1 MSLLDN
7 TLQADARTEEETAVP
22 PVPPAPAQPQQQPA
36 EEPPA
41 PTEEEM
47 TNALLAGPRP
57 VENTN
62 RDLNAEIDRTAGKA
76 DFDRAMADEYRRQH
90 AGVADARREA
100 QANASAASAEDAED
114 AARLHRRELAK
125 SAMQDAFGKIYDYSV
140 KEGGFLAPAQDG
152 WSIGRMRLE
161 DIRNYLSSSMVDDDS
176 EEGRATFDYV
186 SRAVLNHAG
195 RMGLLKKTGDETLG
209 EDEVFWSPTYGVVF
223 GKGDRDAERWVE
235 DRGSYIENLRGKL
248 EAIDSWEG
256 EKGASDPAN
265 GIKGASI
272 RQIKGF
278 LNDPAWRNRGD
289 LDAQI
294 FFSEAAAEIEKRY
307 DETMQKRSVGRELL
321 DSFVAGSMDAAWF
334 MPARVYKYLRYIG
347 ADDRHDPKGRFLR
360 EMRKIKNEEDY
371 LSARKP
377 QRVAGLEDIHLRDEN
392 GELQAGRAIKDFGSL
407 AATSAVNLIPQIA
420 LQMVGAGAVGK
431 TAQFLT
437 KGASLAAKEAV
448 ASAVGKAVSYG
459 GSALF
464 NAGDVISQRVEEGL
478 ARGDSEVFS
487 DWDIVRL
494 TLGYT
499 ALDTVSPIRQTASEV
514 AQSAVLRS
522 GRRTAGRVT
531 REALRRDLAKQMDEW
546 IPTGRQIVRNFF
558 KEGALEAAN
567 EAGQQGLS
575 YLDNWIKY
583 GAPGHKSL
591 DEADWDLAAFALNMA
606 NQGFAAFW
614 SAAGGS
620 VVSDVQKRRDN
631 TRKAEQAQSWMS
643 HHMAET
649 IARDVRD
656 AGFDPDFHKLAPQE
670 QYLVFRLFG
679 LRASDHNARMGLAGA
694 KRMLDFAE
702 GRQAIPE
709 GMDEEDLAEFKKKLE
724 DKDALRKSV
733 ADWQKVLDDVRRQE
747 LGVMDYLE
755 GPARAWARAWS
766 AKVVSLPE
774 DGIPSSVQSSLRAEE
789 AERSFKRGRDIREG
803 AVEAGETGADARI
816 STWGEDENP
825 DSSHRMM
832 IEEQRSPDGKDFV
845 IRVWNAYNK
854 DRLPEGVQ
862 TEFEIGED
870 GATED
875 EVREK
880 AKAAAV
886 ELTRFYDFL
895 AQQDDRMTAEA
906 SAILDS
912 IGRKGQTIRWVST
925 KAEIERTLQKLGVAD
940 RETRDNVLGRLIGRG
955 DSAITVDLGAGR
967 SAILAVRERA
977 VNRAN
982 LAATLQ
988 HESFHA
994 DLIANAERNRTNK
1007 ELLADID
1014 PDGRIGEPPA
1024 EPPEGASPS
1033 AVNEYRRKRAAY
1045 DARVRRCLDV
1055 AFLGLDVDKS
1065 GRTVDW
1071 TTVTDEQIE
1080 AREEEYARA
1089 SETVDGVGSSG
1100 TRPSYFRPMRRMLY
1114 NRYVARH
1121 PVLAAELRGFLADRF
1136 GIAESDDEAA
1146 AEFVSI
1152 VHEGAGST
1160 AANDISGPGRLEY
1173 SAKTSEEVYKLLMGE
1188 DAVPPTRE
1196 ERERRR
1202 KEEND
1207 RLVREANERMAAE
1220 QQAEAEA
1227 IARFDAQQRESVAE
1241 KAEEAQRADE
1251 ENDLRARAAA
1261 QDVAEKAEEQERQRR
1276 IEQGNAEVV
1285 ARVKA
1290 KRAARKEQMR
1300 RSLQERASRAK
1311 SDRVN
1316 KIYWR
1321 FEDFLDKYH
1330 PDVMDDEAWQKG
1342 NAEQLARLEKGL
1354 RENNPQIVLEATE
1367 ALRKKLRGRPSPTTE
1382 ARAREAAEREQAEAD
1397 RREQEAI
1404 RRENEAE
1411 EAGLRALEE
1420 QEEAQRQDERAEGER
1435 AAQGAAEAEAAEHAD
1450 NPLAVAAERMV
1461 AVAARLE
1468 AIAKEKESK
1477 AKRGGKDKAA
1487 AEKARR
1493 LADRARKEAKAA
1505 RAAQL
1510 GERTTSAYWAN
1521 RPILDRE
1528 DARDRRTARRRDEAL
1543 QAEYDRLIAA
1553 GASEAQARRQA
1564 NMAVTPA
1571 RLNSRNVAGRP
1582 AVVAQNPGRFPIH
1595 EALEGRTL
1603 FGEVRPG
1610 DEAWEYV
1617 SDMTSRDAREAGL
1630 ADRLL
1635 PNERGSRGLDSV
1647 IEALAENSPVLAAR
1661 YGEDASGT
1669 KAAELV
1675 DEFLAENRE
1684 IDDLVSDGALSEQ
1697 ERHNEDEEIAA
1708 NRRRLGFYDERY
1720 EGTDDPERL
1729 AHIRDEVEAR
1739 AKGMAPALPAEAAE
1753 AAAQDKAALDAQEE
1767 LEAES
1772 PEAVQARRDSEAE
1785 RAQQRFQ
1792 ESLVA
1797 QQEDEFFGDDYLAE
1811 SAPRVRSRGG
1821 EADADVEAISD
1832 RLEFGLS
1839 RLLDDEQVKKDVS
1852 QLEAAARRNIKSGWD
1867 DTPTEAEARDLRKRL
1882 AAANDKAKEMK
1893 KLSDENPGF
1902 TGDYWRQQE
1911 KYWRDEAKN
1920 LRGDLRKLKEEGI
1933 GEDRDQVDVYT
1944 NGDFLDLVESLAA
1957 GDARSS
1963 TWWDPY
1969 WDPSD
1974 AVGPLDETLKGMA
1987 DSGFFTGKDA
1997 ERFARLA
2004 ERIRGATREAIDYIL
2019 NPRGPFGESLAE
2031 PGVALHLAA
2040 VGVPADRREEAKKA
2054 IQGELFA
2061 IDEMSKDGFLY
2072 PRSPEAEAAKPRKK
2086 ISMRKPSPA
2095 PTVYTPEEKRRAF
2108 RALNSEEYAAENP
2121 ADLALAK
2128 KMLDEGLTVSS
2139 VIGELYSGE
2148 RFTWPVRGFRI
2159 AKPADVAALTQMLR
2173 SPYQES
2179 FKVVFTDARGTI
2191 LDARVCSFG
2200 DIDACP
2206 VNPSTVLLDAPEGTV
2221 GVYVSHNHP
2230 SGDPRPSA
2238 QDVRIT
2244 RSLGE
2249 TCEMLGYELLDHV
2262 VTNGAKFHSMR
2273 DSGDAEFSE
2282 GRRMRPAGNLRPGE
2296 KAVPEFK
2303 RDVKAW
2309 EAVPV
2314 DERWQNDRPEEAFAL
2329 AGRFR
2334 ALETGGAFIVTLD
2347 RKCKLTGV
2355 SKMTP
2360 DELAR
2365 PDAGREMLRRVQRV
2379 KEACFWMIV
2388 VGDAGIDL
2396 DRFARRSSG
2405 GMDARIGKPLVDVF
2419 LRDESGRFYST
2430 RRQGVLRFDEYT
2442 GFEGA
2447 TYNEMR
2453 RLGLTRDMVE
2463 RYVAEHPAPQLDE
2476 GLDSDSTY
2484 DAEPARIRSRSATS
2498 AESAELEAGKKI
2510 RVYRAMQLIDGKLYP
2525 PMAAVVDGALV
2536 EPTELGKWYVA
2547 DERPDLAD
2555 ENGRFKLDKGNGSSI
2570 KAAYNPY
2577 WHTSRSPLNDQFSSA
2592 WKRTNL
2598 VTVECEVPASE
2609 LTSGYKAEKAKDAVG
2624 EMDWHSGPVSSKLA
2638 KVGLKRKVILSRYCK
2653 VLRVIPDAEVADA
2666 VSRMLKGK
2674 GISIPADVVTPSL
2687 RKELLARGVKV
2698 TPTKNV
2704 VDVFAWKQLDRKVDE
2719 STRMEFK
2726 ADPFTRDWTVWSE
2739 PDYIAALPVHTLPQ
2753 MEPISD
2759 RTDNNSVEKALQSL
2773 FARFG
2778 EVTNE
2783 DTEEKV
2789 VFNRGDAGKMMMQSG
2804 VDMRTFG
2811 PHLKHLFEKSALAWT
2826 EQERSMNEHKFHEN
2840 VEQYRQYVAKF
2851 DGYTDVGHGIAG
2863 AAFVRFT
2870 VRVMNTGRHGVH
2882 AASISDISVIQKQ
2895 KGGPQP
2901 VPARKLGGI
2910 GDLAL
2915 RDKTLAKFLSKGKNE
2930 FSDPESRVRSR
2941 GGLSLDD
2948 VYGVRT
2954 RDVVE
2959 QIKLR
2964 RHEYDYDPQKRHVCD
2979 MVEEAFAK
2987 AQADPAWL
2995 KSVVDR
3001 ALAPVR
3007 PGDQPPAFNTQEQGA
3022 LMLDMHLRAEAAD
3035 VAAGRL
3041 AALKASSASVEEI
3054 AAANAR
3060 YAELEAARF
3069 AMEEAYIRQG
3079 KALSD
3084 AMNQRKAAFD
3094 KATGSFAGLMEAFE
3108 QATGRKPGASERAR
3122 IRDAWREI
3130 ERLRKALADAIRDV
3144 GNRDFDAAMAAIMS
3158 LDLDDLLHRRRSGPG
3173 KPGKSGAKGEADR
3186 SAWPKTREELE
3197 ALAKERVKDL
3207 ELDRDDPE
3215 AMRLLL
3221 RPFVRWVGKCLL
3233 NLDVEAGREMASP
3246 EAFRS
3251 ALGVTCRAVLGEE
3264 FADWSDRTWGDIYSN
3279 YGVMTPAS
3287 TDELKVRISQM
3298 TALQRLVSQLQDLE
3312 NRMRPLKTGPQRVAM
3327 ESQAEALRAE
3337 INAKMKELNLPIPEG
3352 ADPSRF
3358 IKSPQEIQKEA
3369 MRKAIDRLERAIR
3382 DGVPFPKNA
3391 DPIALDEE
3399 GQALRT
3405 LLEDLRKQYKEAFPL
3420 SDAEIVKRI
3429 VKAYEKAEERAQ
3441 RELDAALAGNFRG
3454 APAETRE
3461 KLLRENDLRVQVMR
3475 ERVAMLREARQELE
3489 DAAGPEAYYSEWSKA
3504 VRRAVQ
3510 SKLNAVQR
3518 YHDWIANPS
3527 EFEKWQRK
3535 RQNKLDVGDDPAV
3548 KDAQRK
3554 LEEARLAWF
3563 KTLDDLAWADMNWLE
3578 KTIETA
3584 VGVSDISKRFIASA
3598 DLSSIGVQAA
3608 VAAILR
3614 DPSLGW
3620 RTAKDA
3626 LWAKGGK
3633 GFAFSEE
3640 KCRELLEK
3648 MQNDP
3653 EWHTVVDLMGIRISD
3668 WHADSGDFGEEYRK
3682 AGIAARRGLG
3692 ISKIL
3697 NDNKILR
3704 FGDRT
3709 YTMPLNLI
3717 RFAYAKQMIAHLTK
3731 MYGEAYLST
3740 EQGRKDLK
3748 LLGRVVNMETGRG
3761 DWFTKNAAG
3770 SFVSKILWAPGK
3782 FAGQLQTM
3790 FLPVTLLLNSDR
3802 ASARTRALIFKQ
3814 CWMRPLIGWAILV
3827 MALRAIAHL
3836 LGDDDR
3842 RDEIGDFMETNPLNP
3857 MFGRVNLGG
3866 RRFSL
3871 SAGMESYISVATRVA
3886 MMKTASKYDEEKRLA
3901 DPTGPIV
3908 NTLSNKFNPPV
3919 GIAWR
3924 LARRKD
3930 VDGTKLDNPGAVAY
3944 FLFKNLCLPITGTDF
3959 TKTALDL
3966 KPGEFLKR
3974 EDAEARTGL
3983 LHKAVLLPLSFLGV
3997 SSNRYGWD
4005 AREADVANFDRLAK
4019 EFKALAKVYENK
4031 GGTYSANEIAK
4042 AREGILNLRGD
4053 PVLGLYAKDW
4063 TRGKELRDRLRQIE
4077 NAIKAEGKERKPDK
4091 ERLAQ
4096 LEQLRG
4102 ETLTAFHRL
4111 YHPQFARDAR

>member
-1 MSLLDN
+1 
-7 TLQADARTEEETAVP
+7 
-22 PVPPAPAQPQQQPA
+22 
-36 EEPPA
+36 
-41 PTEEEM
+41 M
-47 TNALLAGPRP
+47 TNALLADPRP

-62 RDLNAEIDRTAGKA
+62 RDLNAEADRTAGKA
-76 DFDRAMADEYRRQH
+76 DFDRAMADEAKRQR
-90 AGVADARREA
+90 ALREHD
-100 QANASAASAEDAED
+100 QAPAERLLRTISQRAEED

-321 DSFVAGSMDAAWF
+321 DSFVTGSMDAAWF

-347 ADDRHDPKGRFLR
+347 ADDRHDPNGRFLR

-407 AATSAVNLIPQIA
+407 AATSAVNLLPQIA

-437 KGASLAAKEAV
+437 KGASLAAREAV

-558 KEGALEAAN
+558 KEGGLEAAN

-702 GRQAIPE
+702 GREAIPE
-709 GMDEEDLAEFKKKLE
+709 GMDEKDLAEFKKQLE

-733 ADWQKVLDDVRRQE
+733 ADWQKVLDDVHRQE

-774 DGIPSSVQSSLRAEE
+774 DGIPSFVQSSLRAEE

-803 AVEAGETGADARI
+803 AVEAGETGAAARI

-825 DSSHRMM
+825 ESSHRMM

-895 AQQDDRMTAEA
+895 AQQDERMTAEA

-1014 PDGRIGEPPA
+1014 PDGKIGEPPA

-1152 VHEGAGST
+1152 VHEGAGRT

-1207 RLVREANERMAAE
+1207 RLVRETNERMAAE

-1227 IARFDAQQRESVAE
+1227 IARYDAQQRESAAE
-1241 KAEEAQRADE
+1241 KAEEAQRQDE
-1251 ENDLRARAAA
+1251 ETDLRARAAA
-1261 QDVAEKAEEQERQRR
+1261 QDAAEKAEEQARQRHTER
-1276 IEQGNAEVV
+1276 ENAAAVE
-1285 ARVKA
+1285 RVKA
-1290 KRAARKEQMR
+1290 KRAARREQMR
-1300 RSLQERASRAK
+1300 RSLEERTSRAK

-1330 PDVMDDEAWQKG
+1330 PDVMDDEAWQKD

-1382 ARAREAAEREQAEAD
+1382 ARARETAEREQAEAD

-1420 QEEAQRQDERAEGER
+1420 QEEAQRRDEGADGER

-1450 NPLAVAAERMV
+1450 NPLAVEADRKEAE
-1461 AVAARLE
+1461 AARLE

-1510 GERTTSAYWAN
+1510 GERTTSAYWAS

-1582 AVVAQNPGRFPIH
+1582 AVVAQTPGRFPIH

-1635 PNERGSRGLDSV
+1635 PKERGSRGLDSV
-1647 IEALAENSPVLAAR
+1647 VEALAENSPVIAAR
-1661 YGEDASGT
+1661 YGEDASGS

-1675 DEFLAENRE
+1675 DAFLAETRE
-1684 IDDLVSDGALSEQ
+1684 IDELVADGALSEQ
-1697 ERHNEDEEIAA
+1697 ERHNEDEEIEA

-1720 EGTDDPERL
+1720 EGMDDPERL

-1739 AKGMAPALPAEAAE
+1739 VKGMAPALPAEVAE

-1797 QQEDEFFGDDYLAE
+1797 QQEDEFYGDDYLAE

-1832 RLEFGLS
+1832 RLEFELS

-1867 DTPTEAEARDLRKRL
+1867 DTPTEAEARDLKKRL

-2031 PGVALHLAA
+2031 PGIALHLAA

-2095 PTVYTPEEKRRAF
+2095 PTVYTAEEKKRAF

-2128 KMLDEGLTVSS
+2128 RMLDDGLTVSS

-2296 KAVPEFK
+2296 RAVPEFK

-2334 ALETGGAFIVTLD
+2334 ALETGGAFIVPLD

-2360 DELAR
+2360 DELAS

-2379 KEACFWMIV
+2379 KEACCWMIV

-2430 RRQGVLRFDEYT
+2430 RRQGVLRFDEYS

-2447 TYNEMR
+2447 TYDEMR
-2453 RLGLTRDMVE
+2453 RLGLTRDTVE
-2463 RYVAEHPAPQLDE
+2463 RYVAEHPAPRME
-2476 GLDSDSTY
+2476 A
-2484 DAEPARIRSRSATS
+2484 AEPAT
-2498 AESAELEAGKKI
+2498 
-2510 RVYRAMQLIDGKLYP
+2510 
-2525 PMAAVVDGALV
+2525 
-2536 EPTELGKWYVA
+2536 
-2547 DERPDLAD
+2547 
-2555 ENGRFKLDKGNGSSI
+2555 
-2570 KAAYNPY
+2570 
-2577 WHTSRSPLNDQFSSA
+2577 
-2592 WKRTNL
+2592 
-2598 VTVECEVPASE
+2598 
-2609 LTSGYKAEKAKDAVG
+2609 
-2624 EMDWHSGPVSSKLA
+2624 
-2638 KVGLKRKVILSRYCK
+2638 
-2653 VLRVIPDAEVADA
+2653 
-2666 VSRMLKGK
+2666 
-2674 GISIPADVVTPSL
+2674 
-2687 RKELLARGVKV
+2687 
-2698 TPTKNV
+2698 
-2704 VDVFAWKQLDRKVDE
+2704 
-2719 STRMEFK
+2719 
-2726 ADPFTRDWTVWSE
+2726 
-2739 PDYIAALPVHTLPQ
+2739 
-2753 MEPISD
+2753 
-2759 RTDNNSVEKALQSL
+2759 
-2773 FARFG
+2773 
-2778 EVTNE
+2778 
-2783 DTEEKV
+2783 
-2789 VFNRGDAGKMMMQSG
+2789 
-2804 VDMRTFG
+2804 
-2811 PHLKHLFEKSALAWT
+2811 
-2826 EQERSMNEHKFHEN
+2826 
-2840 VEQYRQYVAKF
+2840 
-2851 DGYTDVGHGIAG
+2851 
-2863 AAFVRFT
+2863 
-2870 VRVMNTGRHGVH
+2870 
-2882 AASISDISVIQKQ
+2882 
-2895 KGGPQP
+2895 
-2901 VPARKLGGI
+2901 
-2910 GDLAL
+2910 
-2915 RDKTLAKFLSKGKNE
+2915 
-2930 FSDPESRVRSR
+2930 RVRSR
-2941 GGLSLDD
+2941 GASDATLAAAGLDRATYEAFTDSEDAVFHSFVNPDGTMKPGWLKAPNGEASSLSPRQFVQVRTPEFKAWFGDWETLAETANPRIVRSVSEAASAVRSEGMLNRPLFNYHLGIEARISGNSLAKMESESATKKSVSPRLHALAVANVDRLFASARVELSHPDSHGRREVKNVRRLGSVLFDPQTGSYVPAMLTVEEYERDGKRIYTVEAVDVAEYEKNDAGQLVAAAKGGRQTPIASFVKSIANLASEVKPENVSKVVDVNGEPLVVYHATDNVFDTFDPARLGEVTDANASDEAMAQTARLGFWFSDHDIRPGTMQEIKMDVALNLRAPYETTLDDLWAEVQEKSADDLVAELTAAGHDGIVLDDTEFGGKSYVAFRPNQIKSATDNDGSWDHPTLVRSRGAGGLSLDD

-3035 VAAGRL
+3035 VAATRL
-3041 AALKASSASVEEI
+3041 AALKAAGASVDEI

-3094 KATGSFAGLMEAFE
+3094 KSTGSFAGLMEAFE

-3158 LDLDDLLHRRRSGPG
+3158 LDLDDLLRRRRSGPG
-3173 KPGKSGAKGEADR
+3173 RPGKAGAKGEADR

-3207 ELDRDDPE
+3207 DLDRDDPE

-3352 ADPSRF
+3352 ADPSRY

-3369 MRKAIDRLERAIR
+3369 MRKAIERLERAIR

-3405 LLEDLRKQYKEAFPL
+3405 ILEDLRKQYKEAFPL

-3510 SKLNAVQR
+3510 SKLNAAQR

-3548 KDAQRK
+3548 KDAQKK
-3554 LEEARLAWF
+3554 LDDARQAWF

-3578 KTIETA
+3578 KAWETA
-3584 VGVSDISKRFIASA
+3584 VGVSDVSKRFIASA
-3598 DLSSIGVQAA
+3598 DLSSIGIQAA

-3640 KCRELLEK
+3640 KCLELLEK

-3692 ISKIL
+3692 ISKML

-3717 RFAYAKQMIAHLTK
+3717 RFAYAKQMISHLTK

-3790 FLPVTLLLNSDR
+3790 FLPITLLLNDNR
-3802 ASARTRALIFKQ
+3802 ASARTRAMVFRQ
-3814 CWMRPLIGWAILV
+3814 CWLRPLAGWAILV
-3827 MALRAIAHL
+3827 MFLRAIAHL

-3842 RDEIGDFMETNPLNP
+3842 RDEIGGFMETNPLNP

-3871 SAGMESYISVATRVA
+3871 SAGMESYISVASRVA

-3944 FLFKNLCLPITGTDF
+3944 FLFKNLCMPITGTDF

-3966 KPGEFLKR
+3966 KPGEFLTR
-3974 EDAEARTGL
+3974 EDAEARTGI

-4053 PVLGLYAKDW
+4053 PVLGLYAKEW

-4077 NAIKAEGKERKPDK
+4077 NAIKAEGKEKKPDK
-4091 ERLAQ
+4091 EHLAQ

>member
-1 MSLLDN
+1 MSALDH

-62 RDLNAEIDRTAGKA
+62 RDLSAEADRTAGKA
-76 DFDRAMADEYRRQH
+76 DFDRAMADEAKRQR
-90 AGVADARREA
+90 ALREHDRA
-100 QANASAASAEDAED
+100 PAERLLRTISQRAEED

-272 RQIKGF
+272 RQIRGF

-321 DSFVAGSMDAAWF
+321 DSFVTGSMDAAWF

-347 ADDRHDPKGRFLR
+347 ADDRHDPNGRFLR

-407 AATSAVNLIPQIA
+407 AATSAVNLLPQIA

-437 KGASLAAKEAV
+437 KGASLAAREAV

-464 NAGDVISQRVEEGL
+464 NAGDVISQRIEEGL

-558 KEGALEAAN
+558 KEGGLEAAN

-709 GMDEEDLAEFKKKLE
+709 GMDEENFAEFKKKLE

-803 AVEAGETGADARI
+803 AVEAGETGAAARI

-895 AQQDDRMTAEA
+895 AQQDERMTAEA

-925 KAEIERTLQKLGVAD
+925 KAEIERALQKLGVAD

-1014 PDGRIGEPPA
+1014 PDGKIGEPPA

-1033 AVNEYRRKRAAY
+1033 AANEYRRKRAAY

-1152 VHEGAGST
+1152 VHEGAGRT

-1227 IARFDAQQRESVAE
+1227 IARYDAQQRESAE
-1241 KAEEAQRADE
+1241 EKTEEAQRADE

-1261 QDVAEKAEEQERQRR
+1261 QDAAEKVEEQARQRHTER
-1276 IEQGNAEVV
+1276 ENAAAVE
-1285 ARVKA
+1285 RVKA

-1321 FEDFLDKYH
+1321 FEDFLDRYH

-1342 NAEQLARLEKGL
+1342 NAEQLSRLEKGL

-1382 ARAREAAEREQAEAD
+1382 ARAKESAEREQAEAD
-1397 RREQEAI
+1397 RLEQEAI

-1420 QEEAQRQDERAEGER
+1420 REEAQRADERAEGER

-1450 NPLAVAAERMV
+1450 NPLAVEAERKE
-1461 AVAARLE
+1461 AEAARLE
-1468 AIAKEKESK
+1468 AITKEKESK

-1510 GERTTSAYWAN
+1510 GERTTSAYWAS

-1582 AVVAQNPGRFPIH
+1582 AVVAQNPGLFPIH

-1635 PNERGSRGLDSV
+1635 PKERGSRGLDSV
-1647 IEALAENSPVLAAR
+1647 VEALAENSPVIAAR
-1661 YGEDASGT
+1661 YGEDASGS

-1675 DEFLAENRE
+1675 DAFLAETRE
-1684 IDDLVSDGALSEQ
+1684 IDELVADGALSEQ
-1697 ERHNEDEEIAA
+1697 ERHNEDEEIEA

-1720 EGTDDPERL
+1720 EGMDDPERL

-1739 AKGMAPALPAEAAE
+1739 VKGMAPALPAEAAE
-1753 AAAQDKAALDAQEE
+1753 AAAQDKAALDAQDE

-1797 QQEDEFFGDDYLAE
+1797 QQEDEFYGDDYLAE

-1832 RLEFGLS
+1832 RLEFELS
-1839 RLLDDEQVKKDVS
+1839 RLLDDEQVKKDVF

-2031 PGVALHLAA
+2031 PGIDSHLDA
-2040 VGVPADRREEAKKA
+2040 VQVPADRREEAKKA
-2054 IQGELFA
+2054 IQQELFS

-2086 ISMRKPSPA
+2086 ISMRKPAPA
-2095 PTVYTPEEKRRAF
+2095 PTVYTAEEKKRAF

-2230 SGDPRPSA
+2230 SGDPRPSS

-2314 DERWQNDRPEEAFAL
+2314 DERWQNDRPEEAFVL

-2419 LRDESGRFYST
+2419 LRDESGKFFST

-2453 RLGLTRDMVE
+2453 RLGLTRDTVE
-2463 RYVAEHPAPQLDE
+2463 RYVAEHPAPRME
-2476 GLDSDSTY
+2476 A
-2484 DAEPARIRSRSATS
+2484 AEPASRVRSRGASDATLEAAKLDRATYEAFTDSEDAVFHRYVKTDGTMRPGWLKAPNGKASRLSPRQFVQVRTPEFKAWFGDWETLAETANPRIVRSVSEAASVVRSEGILNRPLFNYHLGTEARISGNSLAKMESESATKKSVSPRLHALAVANVDRLFAS
-2498 AESAELEAGKKI
+2498 ARIELSHPDSHGRREVKNVRRLGSVLFDPQTGSYVPVLLTVEEYE
-2510 RVYRAMQLIDGKLYP
+2510 RDGKRIYTVEAVDVAEYEKNDAGQLV
-2525 PMAAVVDGALV
+2525 AAAKGGRQTPIASFVKSIANLASEVKPENVSKVV
-2536 EPTELGKWYVA
+2536 
-2547 DERPDLAD
+2547 D
-2555 ENGRFKLDKGNGSSI
+2555 ENGEPLVVWHGSDDNAFEQFDPGRISRRDDGWNGFFFSPPSRRDSV
-2570 KAAYNPY
+2570 AGQYGHGGERSFFLNLRNPLE
-2577 WHTSRSPLNDQFSSA
+2577 T
-2592 WKRTNL
+2592 T
-2598 VTVECEVPASE
+2598 PAE
-2609 LTSGYKAEKAKDAVG
+2609 RA
-2624 EMDWHSGPVSSKLA
+2624 
-2638 KVGLKRKVILSRYCK
+2638 R
-2653 VLRVIPDAEVADA
+2653 PDASHDGV
-2666 VSRMLKGK
+2666 VSRAEEDGAERSFYNYRTRALGNERLQKGD
-2674 GISIPADVVTPSL
+2674 IVEIVA
-2687 RKELLARGVKV
+2687 
-2698 TPTKNV
+2698 
-2704 VDVFAWKQLDRKVDE
+2704 F
-2719 STRMEFK
+2719 
-2726 ADPFTRDWTVWSE
+2726 E
-2739 PDYIAALPVHTLPQ
+2739 PGQIKSA
-2753 MEPISD
+2753 
-2759 RTDNNSVEKALQSL
+2759 TDN
-2773 FARFG
+2773 
-2778 EVTNE
+2778 
-2783 DTEEKV
+2783 
-2789 VFNRGDAGKMMMQSG
+2789 
-2804 VDMRTFG
+2804 
-2811 PHLKHLFEKSALAWT
+2811 
-2826 EQERSMNEHKFHEN
+2826 
-2840 VEQYRQYVAKF
+2840 
-2851 DGYTDVGHGIAG
+2851 DGSWDH
-2863 AAFVRFT
+2863 
-2870 VRVMNTGRHGVH
+2870 
-2882 AASISDISVIQKQ
+2882 
-2895 KGGPQP
+2895 P
-2901 VPARKLGGI
+2901 
-2910 GDLAL
+2910 
-2915 RDKTLAKFLSKGKNE
+2915 TL
-2930 FSDPESRVRSR
+2930 VRSR

-2964 RHEYDYDPQKRHVCD
+2964 RQEFTWDPREIHIHD
-2979 MVEEAFAK
+2979 LVE
-2987 AQADPAWL
+2987 QAYERARKDPAWL
-2995 KSVVDR
+2995 KGIVDR
-3001 ALAPVR
+3001 ALEPVENADLAHGFG
-3007 PGDQPPAFNTQEQGA
+3007 PMEEAAVT
-3022 LMLDMHLRAEAAD
+3022 LDMFLRREAAD
-3035 VAAGRL
+3035 VAATRL
-3041 AALKASSASVEEI
+3041 AALKAAGSSVEEI
-3054 AAANAR
+3054 AKAQAR
-3060 YAELEAARF
+3060 YAELEAASF
-3069 AMEEAYIRQG
+3069 AMEEAYIRIG
-3079 KALSD
+3079 RTASLVLNVRRAAINKKTLSY
-3084 AMNQRKAAFD
+3084 
-3094 KATGSFAGLMEAFE
+3094 AGLTDQFFD
-3108 QATGRKPGASERAR
+3108 ATGRQPGAADRAR
-3122 IRDAWREI
+3122 IREAWKEI
-3130 ERLRKALADAIRDV
+3130 DRLRRNLQDAISAV

-3158 LDLDDLLHRRRSGPG
+3158 LDLDDLLRRRRSGPG

-3197 ALAKERVKDL
+3197 ALAKERAKDL
-3207 ELDRDDPE
+3207 DLDRDDPE
-3215 AMRLLL
+3215 AMRMLL
-3221 RPFVRWVGKCLL
+3221 RPFVRWVGKCIL
-3233 NLDVEAGREMASP
+3233 NVDVEAGREMGAP

-3251 ALGVTCRAVLGEE
+3251 ALGDVCRSVLGED

-3279 YGVMTPAS
+3279 YGNVTPAS

-3298 TALQRLVSQLQDLE
+3298 TALQRLVAQLEDL
-3312 NRMRPLKTGPQRVAM
+3312 NAKMRPLKTGPQRVAM

-3337 INAKMKELNLPIPEG
+3337 INAKMKELNLPIPDG

-3420 SDAEIVKRI
+3420 SDAEIVRRI

-3510 SKLNAVQR
+3510 SKLNAAQR

-3527 EFEKWQRK
+3527 EFEKWQKK
-3535 RQNKLDVGDDPAV
+3535 RQNRLDVGDDPAV
-3548 KDAQRK
+3548 KEAQRK

-3563 KTLDDLAWADMNWLE
+3563 RTLDDLAWADMNVFE
-3578 KTIETA
+3578 KVVENA
-3584 VGVSDISKRFIASA
+3584 KGVFDISKRMIASA
-3598 DLSSIGVQAA
+3598 DLSAIGVQAS

-3614 DPSLGW
+3614 DPALGW

-3640 KCRELLEK
+3640 KCQEIFEK
-3648 MQNDP
+3648 MQADP
-3653 EWHTVVDLMGIRISD
+3653 EWHTIVDLMGIRISD

-3692 ISKIL
+3692 ISKML

-3709 YTMPLNLI
+3709 YTVPLNII
-3717 RFAYAKQMIAHLTK
+3717 RFAFAKEMISHLSK
-3731 MYGEAYLST
+3731 MYGEAYLRT
-3740 EQGRKDLK
+3740 EQGQRDLK

-3761 DWFTKNAAG
+3761 DFFTRNKGGSLAA
-3770 SFVSKILWAPGK
+3770 FLLWAPGK
-3782 FAGQLQTM
+3782 LAGQLQTM
-3790 FLPVTLLLNSDR
+3790 FLPVTLLLNDNR
-3802 ASARTRALIFKQ
+3802 ASARTRAMIFRQ
-3814 CWMRPLIGWAILV
+3814 CWLRPLAGWAILV
-3827 MALRAIAHL
+3827 MFLRAIAHL

-3857 MFGRVNLGG
+3857 MFGRINLGG

-3871 SAGMESYISVATRVA
+3871 SAGIESYISVATRVA

-3901 DPTGPIV
+3901 SPTAPII
-3908 NTLSNKFNPPV
+3908 NALSNKFNPPV
-3919 GIAWR
+3919 GIIWR
-3924 LARRKD
+3924 LANRRD
-3930 VDGTKLDNPGAVAY
+3930 VSGEKLDNPNAIAY
-3944 FLFKNLCLPITGTDF
+3944 FLFKNLCFPITGTDLA
-3959 TKTALDL
+3959 KTALDL

-4005 AREADVANFDRLAK
+4005 PREADVANFDRLAK

-4053 PVLGLYAKDW
+4053 PVLGLYAKEW

-4096 LEQLRG
+4096 LEQFRG

>member
-1 MSLLDN
+1 
-7 TLQADARTEEETAVP
+7 
-22 PVPPAPAQPQQQPA
+22 
-36 EEPPA
+36 
-41 PTEEEM
+41 M
-47 TNALLAGPRP
+47 TNALLADPRP

-62 RDLNAEIDRTAGKA
+62 RDLNAEVDRTAGKA

-90 AGVADARREA
+90 AGVADARRKA

-114 AARLHRRELAK
+114 AARLHRHELAK

-307 DETMQKRSVGRELL
+307 DETMQRRSVGRELL
-321 DSFVAGSMDAAWF
+321 DSFVTGSMDAAWF

-347 ADDRHDPKGRFLR
+347 ADDRHDPNGRFLR

-392 GELQAGRAIKDFGSL
+392 GELQAGQALKDFGSL
-407 AATSAVNLIPQIA
+407 AATSAVNLLPQIA

-558 KEGALEAAN
+558 KEGGLEAAN

-702 GRQAIPE
+702 GRQAIPD

-803 AVEAGETGADARI
+803 AVEAGETGAAARI
-816 STWGEDENP
+816 STWGEDENQ

-895 AQQDDRMTAEA
+895 AQQDERMTAEA

-994 DLIANAERNRTNK
+994 DLIANAERNRTNT

-1014 PDGRIGEPPA
+1014 PDGKIGEPPA

-1080 AREEEYARA
+1080 AREEECARA

-1152 VHEGAGST
+1152 VHEGAGRT

-1220 QQAEAEA
+1220 QQAEADA
-1227 IARFDAQQRESVAE
+1227 IARYDAQQRESATE

-1261 QDVAEKAEEQERQRR
+1261 QDAAEKAEEQARQRHTER
-1276 IEQGNAEVV
+1276 ENAAVV
-1285 ARVKA
+1285 ERVKA

-1342 NAEQLARLEKGL
+1342 NAEQLSRLEKGL

-1367 ALRKKLRGRPSPTTE
+1367 ALRKNLRGRPSPTTE

-1420 QEEAQRQDERAEGER
+1420 QEEAQRLDERAEGER

-1450 NPLAVAAERMV
+1450 NPLAVEADRKEAE
-1461 AVAARLE
+1461 AARLE
-1468 AIAKEKESK
+1468 AVAKEKESK

-1510 GERTTSAYWAN
+1510 GERTTSAYWAS

-1617 SDMTSRDAREAGL
+1617 SDMTSREAREAGL

-1635 PNERGSRGLDSV
+1635 PKERGSHGLDSV
-1647 IEALAENSPVLAAR
+1647 VEALAENSPVLAAR
-1661 YGEDASGT
+1661 YGEDGDSGV

-1697 ERHNEDEEIAA
+1697 ERHNEDEEIEE

-1720 EGTDDPERL
+1720 EGMDDPERL

-1739 AKGMAPALPAEAAE
+1739 QKGMAPALPAEAAE

-1832 RLEFGLS
+1832 RLEFELS

-1911 KYWRDEAKN
+1911 KYWRDEAKA

-1963 TWWDPY
+1963 MWWDPY

-1974 AVGPLDETLKGMA
+1974 DVGPLDETLKGMA

-1997 ERFARLA
+1997 ERFARFA
-2004 ERIRGATREAIDYIL
+2004 ERIRGATREAVDYIL

-2031 PGVALHLAA
+2031 PGVASHLAA

-2054 IQGELFA
+2054 IQQELFS

-2128 KMLDEGLTVSS
+2128 KMLDDGLTVSS

-2230 SGDPRPSA
+2230 SGDPRPSS

-2314 DERWQNDRPEEAFAL
+2314 DERWRNDHPEEAFAL

-2360 DELAR
+2360 DELAS

-2379 KEACFWMIV
+2379 REACCWMIV

-2447 TYNEMR
+2447 TYDEMR
-2453 RLGLTRDMVE
+2453 RLGLTRDTVE
-2463 RYVAEHPAPQLDE
+2463 RYVAEHPVTRMEA
-2476 GLDSDSTY
+2476 
-2484 DAEPARIRSRSATS
+2484 AEPATRVRSRGFYYDIPFKDS
-2498 AESAELEAGKKI
+2498 LK
-2510 RVYRAMQLIDGKLYP
+2510 
-2525 PMAAVVDGALV
+2525 AVVAPGSTVRENVFVRDTPKVFKDIGMTALPMMAKPRHLRLNYFNQADFRKNFGTIRQGEHTHGLGAHLEYLPKALEQPLAIVANLTPNAKPGSVVALTDMTVSGRRVVVPILIESQVDIGGGRIDSHLVLTVYDSSDWVGKFVAPAVAAEKNGVGIFYIDAKRTGHIGALSGLV
-2536 EPTELGKWYVA
+2536 KGANASGVLHTLEDPGSPVKGFSKPQTDTIQFRHWFGDSQVVDTGGKPLVVWRRDNDRIEEFDPAKLQQNDAGWLGRGFYFYGDKAEAEQAAGYGKNLEPFFLRIE
-2547 DERPDLAD
+2547 
-2555 ENGRFKLDKGNGSSI
+2555 
-2570 KAAYNPY
+2570 NPY
-2577 WHTSRSPLNDQFSSA
+2577 FISEEEYNE
-2592 WKRTNL
+2592 L
-2598 VTVECEVPASE
+2598 V
-2609 LTSGYKAEKAKDAVG
+2609 DA
-2624 EMDWHSGPVSSKLA
+2624 DDK
-2638 KVGLKRKVILSRYCK
+2638 
-2653 VLRVIPDAEVADA
+2653 
-2666 VSRMLKGK
+2666 
-2674 GISIPADVVTPSL
+2674 
-2687 RKELLARGVKV
+2687 
-2698 TPTKNV
+2698 
-2704 VDVFAWKQLDRKVDE
+2704 
-2719 STRMEFK
+2719 
-2726 ADPFTRDWTVWSE
+2726 
-2739 PDYIAALPVHTLPQ
+2739 
-2753 MEPISD
+2753 
-2759 RTDNNSVEKALQSL
+2759 
-2773 FARFG
+2773 
-2778 EVTNE
+2778 
-2783 DTEEKV
+2783 
-2789 VFNRGDAGKMMMQSG
+2789 
-2804 VDMRTFG
+2804 
-2811 PHLKHLFEKSALAWT
+2811 EKSAAFTQRLREAG
-2826 EQERSMNEHKFHEN
+2826 
-2840 VEQYRQYVAKF
+2840 Y
-2851 DGYTDVGHGIAG
+2851 DGVYW
-2863 AAFVRFT
+2863 
-2870 VRVMNTGRHGVH
+2870 N
-2882 AASISDISVIQKQ
+2882 
-2895 KGGPQP
+2895 
-2901 VPARKLGGI
+2901 
-2910 GDLAL
+2910 GDLRQEWMA
-2915 RDKTLAKFLSKGKNE
+2915 F
-2930 FSDPESRVRSR
+2930 DPEQIKHATENIGTFNGDDTRVRSR

-2964 RHEYDYDPQKRHVCD
+2964 RHEYDYDPQKRQVCD

-3035 VAAGRL
+3035 VSATRL
-3041 AALKASSASVEEI
+3041 AALKAAGASVEEI

-3094 KATGSFAGLMEAFE
+3094 KSTGSFAGLMEAFE

-3130 ERLRKALADAIRDV
+3130 ERLRKALSDAIRDV
-3144 GNRDFDAAMAAIMS
+3144 GNRDFDAAMAAVMS
-3158 LDLDDLLHRRRSGPG
+3158 LDLDDLLRRRRSGPG
-3173 KPGKSGAKGEADR
+3173 KPGKAGAKGEADR

-3197 ALAKERVKDL
+3197 ALAKERAKDL
-3207 ELDRDDPE
+3207 DLDRDDPD

-3221 RPFVRWVGKCLL
+3221 RPFVRWIGKCIL
-3233 NLDVEAGREMASP
+3233 NVDVEAGREMGAP

-3251 ALGVTCRAVLGEE
+3251 ALGDVCRSVLGED

-3279 YGVMTPAS
+3279 YGNVTPAS

-3369 MRKAIDRLERAIR
+3369 MRKAIERLERAIR

-3461 KLLRENDLRVQVMR
+3461 KMLRENDLRVQVMR

-3510 SKLNAVQR
+3510 SKLNAAQR

-3548 KDAQRK
+3548 KDAQKK
-3554 LEEARLAWF
+3554 LDDARQAWF

-3578 KTIETA
+3578 KTWETL

-3598 DLSSIGVQAA
+3598 DLSSIGIQAA

-3692 ISKIL
+3692 ISKML

-3790 FLPVTLLLNSDR
+3790 FLPVTLLLNDNR
-3802 ASARTRALIFKQ
+3802 ASARTRAMVFRQ
-3814 CWMRPLIGWAILV
+3814 CWLRPLAGWAILV
-3827 MALRAIAHL
+3827 MFLRAIAHL

-3871 SAGMESYISVATRVA
+3871 SAGMESYISVASRVA

-3944 FLFKNLCLPITGTDF
+3944 FLFKNLCMPITGTDF
-3959 TKTALDL
+3959 TKTAFDL
-3966 KPGEFLKR
+3966 KPGEFLTR
-3974 EDAEARTGL
+3974 EDEEARTGI

-3997 SSNRYGWD
+3997 SSNRYGFD

-4053 PVLGLYAKDW
+4053 PVLGLYAREW

-4077 NAIKAEGKERKPDK
+4077 NAIKAEGKELKPDK